1 MFTLALNT
9 MTSLFLC
16 MLIGYYGAYRKI
28 IDKSTI
34 DKLNVILLNITYP
47 LMLISIFNI
56 ALTKEILDNAF
67 MVFFFGVLYQFALA
81 IIGILFIKIVKF
93 ENDRDKI
100 IKFMMVFT
108 NTGFIGL
115 PLIAAVM
122 GSTGLLYASLL
133 NIPFNILCFSYGVY
147 ILAPKGKLNVELKT
161 ILLSPSMIGIWIGIF
176 LLLSQLIVPGT
187 FMVNGVE
194 KRLPE
199 VLDNTIEMV
208 GSITA
213 PLAMIIVGA
222 SLIETN
228 VIRVLKNYKLHI
240 FAIVKLLV
248 APILVYLVFGK
259 FITDE
264 NLLLIITIFSGLPS
278 ATIGTILAMEF
289 KLDYVYASEIVFIST
304 LYSIITVPILFYI
317 F

>member
-34 DKLNVILLNITYP
+34 DKLNIILLNITYP

-228 VIRVLKNYKLHI
+228 VFRVLKNYKLHI